1 MLYMSEEKDEVYAFV
16 LEMDRKLINVG
27 DVIYS
32 PNGRKGVIEE
42 ITNVKQMSYGGIQI
56 KGKASLK

>member
-1 MLYMSEEKDEVYAFV
+1 VTKEIYNFV

-27 DVIYS
+27 DTIYS

-42 ITNVKQMSYGGIQI
+42 ISSIKKMEYGGIQI
-56 KGKASLK
+56 KGKASLE